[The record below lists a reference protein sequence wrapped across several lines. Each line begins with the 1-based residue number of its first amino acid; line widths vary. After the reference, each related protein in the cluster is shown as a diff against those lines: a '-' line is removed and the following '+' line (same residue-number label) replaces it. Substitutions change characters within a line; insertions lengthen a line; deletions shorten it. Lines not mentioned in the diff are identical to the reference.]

1 MPIGKEDINMA
12 LGNIL
17 SHELEDVI
25 NSINTNSNDI
35 YNPNSSP
42 KSILKGEM
50 DRDKVS
56 YYDTVQNDN
65 KQENTN
71 NFKGTQY
78 NENYQ
83 KTNQSDAVANDNSR
97 PDSANSYKKKVNL
110 SDYNKQIEEGKD
122 LRKAPDETTVFT
134 PEQNHSRITRQ
145 NNQTYQSN
153 QDNQEAQSYNY
164 NQVYQYNQP
173 YRYTQIYENEKKDF
187 GTNPAYMYAQAQ
199 STTTSQPK
207 MIIQSDTQTGNAPIP
222 KQAKQSK
229 QMGGRRRRGRR

>member
-1 MPIGKEDINMA
+1 MA
-12 LGNIL
+12 LGNKL

-25 NSINTNSNDI
+25 NSINTNSNDV

-78 NENYQ
+78 DQNYQ

-97 PDSANSYKKKVNL
+97 PDSANSFKKKVNL

-145 NNQTYQSN
+145 NNQSYQSN
-153 QDNQEAQSYNY
+153 QDNQENQSYNY

-187 GTNPAYMYAQAQ
+187 GYNPAYQYSQAQ
-199 STTTSQPK
+199 SNTASQPNLVV
-207 MIIQSDTQTGNAPIP
+207 QSTTQTGKIASP
-222 KQAKQSK
+222 KQSK
-229 QMGGRRRRGRR
+229 QSRAMGGRRRRGR

>member
-1 MPIGKEDINMA
+1 MA
-12 LGNIL
+12 LGNKL

-25 NSINTNSNDI
+25 NSINTNSNDV

-56 YYDTVQNDN
+56 YYDTVQNGS

-78 NENYQ
+78 NQNYQ

-97 PDSANSYKKKVNL
+97 PDSANSFKKKVNL

-122 LRKAPDETTVFT
+122 LRKAPDETIVFT

-145 NNQTYQSN
+145 NNQSYQSN
-153 QDNQEAQSYNY
+153 QDNQETQSYNY

-187 GTNPAYMYAQAQ
+187 GYNPAYQYSQAQ
-199 STTTSQPK
+199 SNTASQPNLVV
-207 MIIQSDTQTGNAPIP
+207 QSTTQTGKIASP
-222 KQAKQSK
+222 KQSK
-229 QMGGRRRRGRR
+229 QSRARGGRRRGR